1 VPIISKPATP
11 VAVISRRDKAAAL
24 IALRTALRF
33 IVNSL

>member
-11 VAVISRRDKAAAL
+11 EAVITRAAKAAAL